1 MKLYSIFCTNWWGK
15 ESEKRICVCIYMWIM
30 IYIISINQSVVKK
43 KMFSRNRSYNTEKTF
58 IHQRRSVG
66 RGLDQEGR
74 DLSLGV
80 RGVVSPEK
88 ETNGWVR
95 SSFWPRNFILC
106 HSLLPL
112 IALLFNGTKESCFCF
127 HKSLETPPVP
137 YLRLQ
142 SANWTPREGNLFA
155 KSSVL
160 SCSSKQSPRGTW
172 RRKLG
177 NKSKGVHQSKPQFPA
192 CERDVMLFTMKCL

>member
-1 MKLYSIFCTNWWGK
+1 
-15 ESEKRICVCIYMWIM
+15 
-30 IYIISINQSVVKK
+30 
-43 KMFSRNRSYNTEKTF
+43 MFSRNRSYNTENIRPSEKKCWE
-58 IHQRRSVG
+58 RAG
-66 RGLDQEGR
+66 PRGERPVTGSQGSGLTWER
-74 DLSLGV
+74 D
-80 RGVVSPEK
+80 
-88 ETNGWVR
+88 NGWVR

-155 KSSVL
+155 KFSVL